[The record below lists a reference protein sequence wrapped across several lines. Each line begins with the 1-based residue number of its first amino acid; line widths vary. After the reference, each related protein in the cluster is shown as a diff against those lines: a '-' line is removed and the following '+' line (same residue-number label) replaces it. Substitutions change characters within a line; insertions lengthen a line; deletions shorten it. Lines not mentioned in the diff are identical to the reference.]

1 MPELTGGFI
10 GLFTKDPP
18 AKYHFGTLLAKLR
31 LRSRTLAGP
40 VQAII
45 GVVDRIAEAE
55 RALCARLAGGR
66 GRLTEEVI
74 AAARRHR
81 VHLLVADSLLTEERA
96 EPGTTELTR
105 ELRQAAALDLR
116 STETIAALLNAFAAA
131 GVDAL
136 LMKGAGLAH
145 TVYRAPYLR
154 VRADTDIL
162 IEHDDLA
169 RAEQVLMDQGW
180 NRPVERHVALTA
192 AQYHYSR
199 SRGAAHHIDLH
210 WRVANPLI
218 FAQALSFAELRAR
231 AVSVPSLG
239 AHARTLG
246 IADALFLACLHRVA
260 HHDDEI
266 QLLWL
271 WDLHLLIQRTS
282 PEDRDAF
289 IRLAERE
296 RMGAVCCRG
305 VALTA
310 DCFGTPGASDLAEA
324 LGQRTGGGEP
334 SARFIRDARPVTA
347 LRSDLESLRGWQ
359 SRIAYL
365 AEHLF
370 PSRAYMRSVYPG
382 CPPVLLPFAY
392 GYRIARGAPKW
403 FTRRRDQ
410 GSGIRD

>member
-1 MPELTGGFI
+1 
-10 GLFTKDPP
+10 
-18 AKYHFGTLLAKLR
+18 
-31 LRSRTLAGP
+31 
-40 VQAII
+40 
-45 GVVDRIAEAE
+45 VDRIGEAE
-55 RALCARLAGGR
+55 RALCARLTGGR
-66 GRLTEEVI
+66 GRLTPDLI

-81 VHLLVADSLLTEERA
+81 VHLLVADSLTTEEIA
-96 EPGTTELTR
+96 DTGTEELTR
-105 ELRQAAALDLR
+105 ELRQAAALDAR
-116 STETIAALLNAFAAA
+116 SAETIAALLDAFERV

-145 TVYRAPYLR
+145 TVYSGSHLRA
-154 VRADTDIL
+154 RADTDIL
-162 IEHDDLA
+162 IEHDDLG
-169 RAEQVLMDQGW
+169 RAERVLLDEGW
-180 NRPVERHVALTA
+180 HRPIERHVALTA

-199 SRGAAHHIDLH
+199 NQGAAHHIDLH
-210 WRVANPLI
+210 WRVANPLL
-218 FAQALSFAELRAR
+218 FAQALSFAELRDR
-231 AVSVPSLG
+231 AVSVASLG

-246 IADALFLACLHRVA
+246 LADALFLACLHRVA

-266 QLLWL
+266 QLMWL

-282 PEDRDAF
+282 LEERDAF
-289 IRLAERE
+289 VRLAERE

-324 LGQRTGGGEP
+324 LRQRTRDGEP
-334 SARFIRDARPVTA
+334 SARFIRDSRPVTA

-370 PSRAYMRSVYPG
+370 PSRAYMQSVYPG

-403 FTRRRDQ
+403 FIRR
-410 GSGIRD
+410 